1 LFQTIRN
8 AWSIPDLRKKI
19 LFTLLIIVVF
29 RIGSVIPVPFIDT
42 NALSEA
48 MAGANSVT
56 SDVSNN
62 MIAYLNT
69 LSGGAFS
76 NATIFAMGI
85 TPYINSS
92 IIIQLLCVAIPALE
106 RLSKEGEAGRKKIG
120 TITRYVTVG
129 LGLIQGTAYF
139 FYLHNSGITS
149 YREGFSMV
157 FAAIVIVLVFTAG
170 TAIMMWLGEQINKF
184 GIGNGISILLFAGI
198 VARLPQT
205 IYLLS
210 LYWQEGL
217 GTGEAGSGQPQY
229 FVFVILWV
237 ILFLA
242 IIWIITFMQ
251 DSERRIPIQY
261 AKRVVGRKM
270 YGGQSSHL
278 PIKVAL
284 GGVLPIIFASSIL
297 SIPGTINLF
306 LNVKEGFWKGFFD
319 LFSSSS
325 WLYIGL
331 YFILILMFA
340 YFYTTIQYNP
350 VEMANNLKSNNG
362 TIPGIRPGAPTA
374 EYIKRI
380 LSRITLIGALFL
392 SVIALVPLVYSKFT
406 NMSGLSMGG
415 GGCTVYAQNHTDL
428 FSSCYAMSA
437 WPTSQDT
444 QLDPNNRQTYVTKAV
459 HQNDA
464 IKFVSNATNETI
476 QKLRTV
482 RWFIDIGD
490 DDFLFDQDIQLY
502 QTMRSKRIPCE
513 LRVRNGGHTWQYWNT
528 ALRTSLPFAAESF
541 NK

>member
-1 LFQTIRN
+1 MR
-8 AWSIPDLRKKI
+8 RKL
-19 LFTLLIIVVF
+19 LFTLLIIIVF

-42 NALSEA
+42 AALQEA
-48 MAGANSVT
+48 MAPANSVT
-56 SDVSNN
+56 SDASNN

-139 FYLHNSGITS
+139 FYLHNSNITK
-149 YREGFSMV
+149 YREGFTMV

-170 TAIMMWLGEQINKF
+170 TALMMWLGEQINKN

-198 VARLPQT
+198 IARLPFT
-205 IYLLS
+205 INMLVQYWS
-210 LYWQEGL
+210 LGF
-217 GTGEAGSGQPQY
+217 GDGGDGAAQPQY
-229 FVFVILWV
+229 FAFVVLWV
-237 ILFLA
+237 LIFLA
-242 IIWIITFMQ
+242 VIWIITFMQ

-297 SIPGTINLF
+297 SIPSTINLF
-306 LNVKEGFWKGFFD
+306 LNVKEGFWAGFFD
-319 LFSSSS
+319 LFNSSS

-350 VEMANNLKSNNG
+350 IEMANNLKSNNG
-362 TIPGIRPGAPTA
+362 TVPGIRPGAPTA
-374 EYIKRI
+374 EYIKKI

-392 SVIALVPLVYSKFT
+392 SVIALVPLVYGKFT
-406 NMSGLSMGG
+406 NMGNLSLGG
-415 GGCTVYAQNHTDL
+415 TSIIIVVGVALETVKQL
-428 FSSCYAMSA
+428 E
-437 WPTSQDT
+437 SQMMMRHYKGF
-444 QLDPNNRQTYVTKAV
+444 LD
-459 HQNDA
+459 
-464 IKFVSNATNETI
+464 
-476 QKLRTV
+476 
-482 RWFIDIGD
+482 
-490 DDFLFDQDIQLY
+490 
-502 QTMRSKRIPCE
+502 
-513 LRVRNGGHTWQYWNT
+513 
-528 ALRTSLPFAAESF
+528 
-541 NK
+541 